1 MFGAD
6 PSKPVFEGQAGDVA
20 RKAGRPEGSQNRFN
34 RDLVKMVA
42 RHFGGRHA
50 LDVVAE
56 VVAQAMVADPLKGNL
71 EEIQLMFGC
80 PSREKAGLMLERL
93 LGKVIEATTPRLQHV
108 KADIR
113 VSAPVIFDM
122 TGTADE
128 NSFGDDGDLLDITP
142 NDFNGLGEGSG

>member
-1 MFGAD
+1 
-6 PSKPVFEGQAGDVA
+6 
-20 RKAGRPEGSQNRFN
+20 
-34 RDLVKMVA
+34 MVA

-56 VVAQAMVADPLKGNL
+56 LVANAMRTGDL
-71 EEIQLMFGC
+71 EPIMKAFGKVKR
-80 PSREKAGLMLERL
+80 SEAGDVLERL
-93 LGKVIEATTPRLQHV
+93 LGKVIDATTPRLQHV

-142 NDFNGLGEGSG
+142 NDFNGLGEGNG